1 MWIGSAP
8 IYTRT
13 VGKVGVRFGSLP
25 ELQSTTGQTG
35 SVKLTR
41 FGLLTGLEK
50 HTVLFLYLFVLVGF
64 KKSQSSRLFVG
75 LVFFELVEVYPTGR
89 QGGFCPAGLPPTA
102 PMVAFGEE
110 FDVAKIIPS
119 LQRLQ

>member
-13 VGKVGVRFGSLP
+13 VGKVGKVGVRFGSVP
-25 ELQSTTGQTG
+25 ELQSTTGQDWICQVDKVWVVDRARKTYM
-35 SVKLTR
+35 
-41 FGLLTGLEK
+41 F
-50 HTVLFLYLFVLVGF
+50 VGF

-75 LVFFELVEVYPTGR
+75 LVFFRIGGGVSHRST
-89 QGGFCPAGLPPTA
+89 GGFCPAGLPPKD
-102 PMVAFGEE
+102 PMVTFGEE